1 MNAQWLNPRN
11 LRERIMVT
19 GILTLETPTHIGNDA
34 SGGLLDMPIHLDA
47 VDGSPLLPGSSL
59 AGAMRNYVRQY
70 NAGLAKTLFGEATS
84 REDGTGV
91 SLSQSIESLLIIDDA
106 LGMMPDQKLRVEVR
120 DGVAIDPK
128 SRTADDAKKYDIE
141 LLAAGTQFPLSFE
154 LCLRANED
162 QTTLLQAFALALDG
176 LATGQIHLG
185 KRKRRGFGRCRVD
198 GWQVTR
204 FNMQR
209 QDGLLAWLRYDPLA
223 QLVATKAADPQSLA
237 QDIFQELSVSKASV
251 QPYICTVNAYF
262 ILDGSLLIRSLPDA
276 IEDADMVHLRSWRE
290 NKKART
296 VEEKRKQQPVLSG
309 TSLAGALRAR
319 ALRIA
324 NTVGKQGEAFID
336 DLFGYRNKETEEERE
351 RIKRGVNPLTA
362 SRLWVEETE
371 VKAAEPLVQS
381 RVKID
386 RFTGGSFPGALFSQ
400 EAAWGTDKTRINVK
414 LNLQGADS
422 AVRKDAEIGLLLLLL
437 KDLWTGDLTLG
448 GESSVGRGRLA
459 GEHATVTIGTQDWA
473 FRTDEAGRLRITG
486 GNPADLEQY
495 VQRFLEEVK

>member
-1 MNAQWLNPRN
+1 MSAQWLNPRD
-11 LRERIMVT
+11 LRERIVVN
-19 GILTLETPTHIGNDA
+19 GILTLETPAHIGNDA
-34 SGGLLDMPIHLDA
+34 GDGLLDMPVHLDA
-47 VDGSPLLPGSSL
+47 LEGIPLLPGSTL
-59 AGAMRNYVRQY
+59 AGALRNYVRQHD
-70 NAGLAKTLFGEATS
+70 AILVKTLFGQVSS
-84 REDGTGV
+84 REDGTGE
-91 SLSQSIESLLIIDDA
+91 SISQTSESLFIVDDA
-106 LGMMPDQKLRVEVR
+106 LGYAPTGPWRVELR

-128 SRTADDAKKYDIE
+128 TRTASDAQKYDIE

-154 LCLRANED
+154 LCLRRGEE
-162 QTTLLQAFALALDG
+162 QTALLQAFAVALDG
-176 LATGQIHLG
+176 LAKGEIHLG

-198 GWQVTR
+198 GWQITR
-204 FNMQR
+204 FNMQSTAGML
-209 QDGLLAWLRYDPLA
+209 DWLRYDSSKALEQA
-223 QLVATKAADPQSLA
+223 KTAATQTLV
-237 QDIFQELSVSKASV
+237 QDIFQGLQVSAATVPSFA
-251 QPYICTVNAYF
+251 CTVNAYF
-262 ILDGSLLIRSLPDA
+262 RLDGSLLIRSLPEDA
-276 IEDADMVHLRSWRE
+276 ADADMVHLRSWRKDGPE
-290 NKKART
+290 Y
-296 VEEKRKQQPVLSG
+296 KQQPVLSG

-324 NTVGKQGEAFID
+324 NTVGKQGEDFID
-336 DLFGYRNKETEEERE
+336 GLFGYRNKETEEERE

-459 GEHATVTIGTQDWA
+459 GEHATVTIGTQDWK
-473 FRTDEAGRLRITG
+473 FRTDEAGRLSITG

>member
-1 MNAQWLNPRN
+1 M
-11 LRERIMVT
+11 
-19 GILTLETPTHIGNDA
+19 
-34 SGGLLDMPIHLDA
+34 
-47 VDGSPLLPGSSL
+47 
-59 AGAMRNYVRQY
+59 
-70 NAGLAKTLFGEATS
+70 
-84 REDGTGV
+84 
-91 SLSQSIESLLIIDDA
+91 
-106 LGMMPDQKLRVEVR
+106 
-120 DGVAIDPK
+120 
-128 SRTADDAKKYDIE
+128 
-141 LLAAGTQFPLSFE
+141 
-154 LCLRANED
+154 
-162 QTTLLQAFALALDG
+162 
-176 LATGQIHLG
+176 
-185 KRKRRGFGRCRVD
+185 
-198 GWQVTR
+198 
-204 FNMQR
+204 
-209 QDGLLAWLRYDPLA
+209 
-223 QLVATKAADPQSLA
+223 
-237 QDIFQELSVSKASV
+237 